1 MNLTILIT
9 ILALTSCAP
18 IPQVLESTR
27 FEICRSSS
35 IGDLGAKVKVV
46 SIKEKIKTCSYIDK
60 VSTEKCKGFR
70 GDKISYIEMLRN
82 QTGFRSGNILFIDSS
97 STPVTKG
104 EVFLCSQ
111 KVYDEI

>member
-1 MNLTILIT
+1 MKFLILLI
-9 ILALTSCAP
+9 LTSCAP
-18 IPQVLESTR
+18 LPFEALEGTR
-27 FEICRSSS
+27 LEICRSSS
-35 IGDLGAKVKVV
+35 VGELGAKVKVV

-60 VSTEKCKGFR
+60 VSVEKCKGFR

-82 QTGFRSGNILFIDSS
+82 QAGFRSGNILFIDPS

-104 EVFLCSQ
+104 EAFLCSQ